1 VNNVFKEILGK
12 WFTDDEIAN
21 EAILLLGPYATGD
34 ILLALAI
41 KKAMER
47 LDALQA
53 RIEIIEKLTQK

>member
-1 VNNVFKEILGK
+1 MNNVFKEILGK